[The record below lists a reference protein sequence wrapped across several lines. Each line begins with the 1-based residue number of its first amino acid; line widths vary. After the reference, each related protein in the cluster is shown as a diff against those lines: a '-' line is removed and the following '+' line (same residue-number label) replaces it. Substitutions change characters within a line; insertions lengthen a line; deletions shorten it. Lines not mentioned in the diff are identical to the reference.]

1 METTVYTYITDP
13 FFVQIQASEHSM
25 SEGNKTL
32 LDLNNCTIEHTL
44 YAQGNSDEH
53 TIIYD
58 NDVIKTALGA
68 YKLPMIQLP

>member
-1 METTVYTYITDP
+1 
-13 FFVQIQASEHSM
+13 M